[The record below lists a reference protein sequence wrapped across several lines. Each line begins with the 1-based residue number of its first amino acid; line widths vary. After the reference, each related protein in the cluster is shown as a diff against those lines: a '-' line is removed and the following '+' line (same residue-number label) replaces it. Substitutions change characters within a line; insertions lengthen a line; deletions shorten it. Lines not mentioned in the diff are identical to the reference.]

1 MAKPDI
7 KNLQN
12 CTEEAR
18 QAALDSNAGPQ
29 EPNQYHS
36 LLGRL
41 QTAKAKIP
49 PLYLDSAFNPYFQTL
64 VQIGENQFNQILI
77 QDPNREGAAGLM
89 MDICQGVRAKRR
101 GLRVQVVECL

>member
-18 QAALDSNAGPQ
+18 QAALDSNPGPP
-29 EPNQYHS
+29 EPNQYHL

-41 QTAKAKIP
+41 QTAKGKIP
-49 PLYLDSAFNPYFQTL
+49 PLFLDMVFTPYFQKL
-64 VQIGENQFNQILI
+64 VQIGESGFNQILV
-77 QDPNREGAAGLM
+77 QDAEIG
-89 MDICQGVRAKRR
+89 RAH
-101 GLRVQVVECL
+101 V

>member
-29 EPNQYHS
+29 EPNQYHL

-49 PLYLDSAFNPYFQTL
+49 PLYLDSALTL
-64 VQIGENQFNQILI
+64 ISKSLSRLAKTSSTRFSCIGCFLSGTRQHPQIL
-77 QDPNREGAAGLM
+77 QHT
-89 MDICQGVRAKRR
+89 Q
-101 GLRVQVVECL
+101 